1 MARMRI
7 VLLALLGLALTVGV
21 TYAASELSSQTIG
34 LSAEPPSAGD
44 DLAPEAIAAPEP
56 TATPRRPRPEPTPT
70 AVPGDEGDDD
80 GGKGRGRGRGRGGD
94 DD

>member
-44 DLAPEAIAAPEP
+44 DLAPEATAAPQP
-56 TATPRRPRPEPTPT
+56 TATPRRPRPAPT